1 MDVLNKDQVK
11 APFEEVDR
19 GMSSIEKIRAYI
31 RRTGIKYD
39 FSTPYQMSLSET
51 LELARMSKEDASGAI
66 CLAFEYGRAKGE
78 RSARA
83 ALKKLR

>member
-11 APFEEVDR
+11 ALFEEGGR

-51 LELARMSKEDASGAI
+51 LELARI
-66 CLAFEYGRAKGE
+66 VNVI
-78 RSARA
+78 
-83 ALKKLR
+83 